1 MNNFVINKSGV
12 YFHLDLI
19 ELGLDAEQLKAKG
32 CQVLDTKEELTV
44 AIKSILGEH
53 IEFSDDE
60 EEIIADALTINQK
73 DGEYTIFSSCPMC
86 IWDEEIDGDIYTYIA
101 NYEM

>member
-12 YFHLDLI
+12 YFHLALI
-19 ELGLDAEQLKAKG
+19 ELGLDAEQLRAKG

-53 IEFSDDE
+53 IEFSEDE
-60 EEIIADALTINQK
+60 EEVIADALTLQLK
-73 DGEYTIFSSCPMC
+73 DGEYSLYSSSPSY
-86 IWDEEIDGDIYTYIA
+86 IWDEEVETEIHDFLA
-101 NYEM
+101 NYSL